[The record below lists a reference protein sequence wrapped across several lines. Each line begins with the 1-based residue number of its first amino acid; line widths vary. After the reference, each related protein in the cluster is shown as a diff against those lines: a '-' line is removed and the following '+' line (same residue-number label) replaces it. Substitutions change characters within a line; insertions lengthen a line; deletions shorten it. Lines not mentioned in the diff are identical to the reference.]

1 MLPGIL
7 LDLMRDIG
15 LPSGLGAV
23 GYDEADDCPS
33 WMGRSSS
40 SASSRPAPR
49 PSPRRTWPGSSAGP
63 CGSGTECS
71 GRNIGRWAS
80 PAAYSAV
87 VTTEPDA
94 DDSEPDWLDWVA
106 RRGDDELAR
115 CRTLVNE
122 LKASPPTE
130 AVDVLRVWNDAQV
143 ALSNAA
149 SVGSFFAEVHPD
161 KAVRDRAETVAQEV
175 QKLDTDLGSTPS
187 CMPSSPYWR
196 RPASTPLPLACSSER
211 CATSAAR
218 AWTATRRL
226 VPACAS

>member
-1 MLPGIL
+1 MPLTLP
-7 LDLMRDIG
+7 
-15 LPSGLGAV
+15 
-23 GYDEADDCPS
+23 
-33 WMGRSSS
+33 
-40 SASSRPAPR
+40 
-49 PSPRRTWPGSSAGP
+49 
-63 CGSGTECS
+63 
-71 GRNIGRWAS
+71 
-80 PAAYSAV
+80 
-87 VTTEPDA
+87 A